1 MDFLGEGHTC
11 DNVIG
16 YFPLEDIMFGG
27 CLIKEVGAGKGN
39 LAEANPDEWAETVKR
54 VKAKY
59 PNTKIVI
66 PGHGKYGGMELLEY
80 TITLFE

>member
-1 MDFLGEGHTC
+1 MLLRLYGLPLPQQGFDSFLELEVGGESVYVDFLGEGHTC

-39 LAEANPDEWAETVKR
+39 LAEANPDE
-54 VKAKY
+54 
-59 PNTKIVI
+59 
-66 PGHGKYGGMELLEY
+66 
-80 TITLFE
+80 